1 MSPKVK
7 EVLYMAGHYRD
18 IASITRG
25 VAILLIILALIA
37 IGFGIYKVA
46 VYEYSDWAPV
56 GGTNCYVSGYDRYTS
71 NGFNLVINGTYFVG
85 WVTLGGVLFLSG
97 MILMATSIYCSGK
110 AKEALSRSQD

>member
-1 MSPKVK
+1 
-7 EVLYMAGHYRD
+7 MAGHYRD

-46 VYEYSDWAPV
+46 VYKYSDWAP
-56 GGTNCYVSGYDRYTS
+56 
-71 NGFNLVINGTYFVG
+71 
-85 WVTLGGVLFLSG
+85 GGVLFLSG
-97 MILMATSIYCSGK
+97 MILMGTSIYCSGK